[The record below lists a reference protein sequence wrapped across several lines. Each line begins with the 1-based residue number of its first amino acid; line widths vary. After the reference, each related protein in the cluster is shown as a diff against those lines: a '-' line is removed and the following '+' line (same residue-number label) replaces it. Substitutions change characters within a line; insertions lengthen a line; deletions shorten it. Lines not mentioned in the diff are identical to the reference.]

1 MGKGLKII
9 IGAISAVVGAT
20 AIGAAL
26 SDKNEKKE
34 SKKQRRDPTRNADKS
49 QDAPYQSI
57 SGLPYQDGIQTDER
71 WRKKKTKREPQ
82 SERSQVKQSST
93 IQEKKCAFC
102 NGIIDLSARFCRF
115 CGNATIEQKRFC
127 ASCGAMLESDSRF
140 CLECGEKV

>member
-9 IGAISAVVGAT
+9 IGAIGAVVGAT

-34 SKKQRRDPTRNADKS
+34 SKKQMSDPTRNADKS
-49 QDAPYQSI
+49 QDPPYQSI

-71 WRKKKTKREPQ
+71 WKKKPKEHT
-82 SERSQVKQSST
+82 SQIEYTATGQSSVAHT
-93 IQEKKCAFC
+93 KKCILCGFA
-102 NGIIDLSARFCRF
+102 IDLSAKFCQF
-115 CGNATIEQKRFC
+115 CGNAVAEQKRFC
-127 ASCGAMLESDSRF
+127 AKCGTPIEVDSRF